1 MSRRRPLCE
10 MGVTHGWRATK
21 VLPALAPAT
30 RVDARDQ
37 YLRAEKEPPEDCEA
51 EDGSAR
57 RPARLQ
63 RCSGATCVTE
73 RGVGPVSAACQ
84 VLGGAGRRV
93 PTVHRGA
100 ATLTPAWP
108 GGQGAAAAVCGSD
121 EGDSVDIDSASFGRG
136 VADGGWGTSGSGLV
150 GFFTACLGAQVRL
163 LPENLV
169 IGLFQ
174 RWLFHASAPSAGSRW
189 EPATHGAAGV
199 LHHLAAWAYCLAAPP
214 LASHVCP
221 VSHRP
226 VTGKLSQIKYL
237 RRKRG
242 AKDYRGNAGC

>member
-1 MSRRRPLCE
+1 MSRRRPR
-10 MGVTHGWRATK
+10 GVRGGTRLACNK
-21 VLPALAPAT
+21 SVLPAPAPAT

-84 VLGGAGRRV
+84 ALGWAGRRA
-93 PTVHRGA
+93 PTVHHGTA
-100 ATLTPAWP
+100 ALAPAWP
-108 GGQGAAAAVCGSD
+108 EGQGAAAAMCGSD
-121 EGDSVDIDSASFGRG
+121 EGDSMDIDSASFGRG
-136 VADGGWGTSGSGLV
+136 VADGGCSTSGSGLV

-174 RWLFHASAPSAGSRW
+174 RWLFHASAPGAGSRW

-214 LASHVCP
+214 LASHTCP
-221 VSHRP
+221 VSHRS

>member
-1 MSRRRPLCE
+1 MCVR
-10 MGVTHGWRATK
+10 GVTRGWRATK
-21 VLPALAPAT
+21 ALPARRPAT
-30 RVDARDQ
+30 RVDARDHC
-37 YLRAEKEPPEDCEA
+37 LRAEKEPPEDCEA

-93 PTVHRGA
+93 PTMHRGA
-100 ATLTPAWP
+100 AALTPAWP
-108 GGQGAAAAVCGSD
+108 GGQGAAAAMCGSD

-136 VADGGWGTSGSGLV
+136 VADGGCGTSGSGLV

-174 RWLFHASAPSAGSRW
+174 RWLFHASAPGAGSRW

-199 LHHLAAWAYCLAAPP
+199 LHHLSAWAYCLAAPHP
-214 LASHVCP
+214 TGHARP
-221 VSHRP
+221 VSHRS

-242 AKDYRGNAGC
+242 AKDYRGNDRA